1 MKDSF
6 LNLLVFLLVF
16 VGAAVFLLAAY
27 SLSMTLVPGGKGLIF
42 ASPYAAA
49 LMPSLLFALVVA
61 LYRSLRHPGWF
72 PMTWLFLA
80 GAFLL
85 TLTLPLP
92 LIQQLPSVR
101 ASDESPLVPGR
112 FLTMADGSL
121 LLANGHSAVVVP
133 QDGTPMEASSLAEYD
148 GLNQRFVL
156 SSGEVKA
163 LGPSGPERNYF
174 SYTPP
179 LVSLNTDLLALYTTL
194 RDTMARD
201 SLLFWNQAWAI
212 TWLFLGLY
220 LAFSL
225 KTWPLIHVVLVLL
238 LARLGL
244 VLLVYAFWTV
254 PLLVDLWVPPQAV
267 PGLRDWAPVGLVD
280 LTAATLFFLTVLSK
294 PHRKAA
300 R

>member
-27 SLSMTLVPGGKGLIF
+27 GLSMALVPGGKGLIF

-49 LMPSLLFALVVA
+49 LMPSLVFALVVA
-61 LYRSLRHPGWF
+61 LYRSLRFPGWF
-72 PMTWLFLA
+72 PATWLFLA
-80 GAFLL
+80 AAFLL

-92 LIQQLPSVR
+92 WIQQLPSVR
-101 ASDESPLVPGR
+101 ASDDSPLVPGR

-121 LLANGHSAVVVP
+121 LLANGHSAVVIP
-133 QDGTPMEASSLAEYD
+133 GDGRPMEASALAEYD

-156 SSGEVKA
+156 SSGEVKD

-179 LVSLNTDLLALYTTL
+179 LVSLNTDLLAIYSTL
-194 RDTMARD
+194 RESMGRD
-201 SLLFWNQAWAI
+201 SLLFWNQAWAV

-225 KTWPLIHVVLVLL
+225 RTWPLIHVVLVLL
-238 LARLGL
+238 LARLGI

-254 PLLVDLWVPPQAV
+254 PLLVDLWLPHQML
-267 PGLRDWAPVGLVD
+267 PGFRDWAPVGLID
-280 LTAATLFFLTVLSK
+280 LTAATLFFLTGLSK
-294 PHRKAA
+294 PHRKGAL
-300 R
+300 